1 MTALLESLPSRWRNP
16 RMGIWLMRLGII
28 VATCFL
34 AYYFGRQPTMQAIAL
49 PALAVAGWL
58 ILMNPHWGIPLIIV
72 AALVVPFALGTGT
85 GTSLN
90 APFLLVPLLT
100 GIWVV
105 RMLMAGKLH
114 FVPSSAN
121 WALIGLVITTTL
133 ALLIGYLP
141 WNVFATLAPIRAQ
154 IGAWG
159 IFVFSALAFWI
170 TANLLHDIRW
180 LKITVWVFITLGG
193 LFVATLWL
201 PPLAPLKPFYVFG
214 ADGSLFWL
222 WLTVLAAGQALF
234 NNQLSL
240 RWRGVLAIIA
250 AATLLDRLL
259 PGNRDW
265 ASGWLPTLL
274 GLAIVGWL
282 RLPRLTTAL
291 AVIGALGLL
300 IYLPTIRAALVSGN
314 EYSLLTREAASR
326 IILEIVRV
334 SPVFGVGP
342 ANYYY
347 YTPLYAILGWYVR
360 FNSHNQYIDL
370 IAQTGLAGLFFFS
383 FFAIACART
392 GLQVYRST
400 TDGFARGYAAACIG
414 GLAGMLVSG
423 MLGDWFLPFVYN
435 IGIAG
440 FRASVLGWVFLG
452 GLAALQFWLVQRAN
466 STALAP
472 AAETSTPG

>member
-16 RMGIWLMRLGII
+16 RMGTWLMRLGII

-34 AYYFGRQPTMQAIAL
+34 AYYFGREPSMQAIAL

-90 APFLLVPLLT
+90 APFLLVPMLT

-121 WALIGLVITTTL
+121 WALTGLVITTTL

-154 IGAWG
+154 VGAWG

-180 LKITVWVFITLGG
+180 LKITVWTFIALGG

-201 PPLAPLKPFYVFG
+201 PLAPIKQLFVFG

-222 WLTVLAAGQALF
+222 WLTVLAGGQALF

-240 RWRGVLAIIA
+240 RWRGVLALIA
-250 AATLLDRLL
+250 AGTLLDRLL

-274 GLAIVGWL
+274 GLGIVGWL

-291 AVIGALGLL
+291 AVVGALGLL
-300 IYLPTIRAALVSGN
+300 IYLPTIRDALVAGN

-360 FNSHNQYIDL
+360 FNSHNQYIDI
-370 IAQTGLAGLFFFS
+370 IAQTGLAGLTFLA
-383 FFAIACART
+383 FFAIASART
-392 GLQVYRST
+392 GLTVYRST
-400 TDGFARGYAAACIG
+400 RDGFARGYAAACLG
-414 GLAGMLVSG
+414 GLVGTVVSG

-440 FRASVLGWVFLG
+440 FRSSVLAWVFLG
-452 GLAALQFWLVQRAN
+452 GLAALPLLLAQSS

-472 AAETSTPG
+472 AAAETSAPG

>member
-1 MTALLESLPSRWRNP
+1 MTALLESLPSRWRKP
-16 RMGIWLMRLGII
+16 RLGIWLMRLGII
-28 VATCFL
+28 LVTCFL
-34 AYYFGRQPTMQAIAL
+34 AYYFGRAPSMQAIAL
-49 PALAVAGWL
+49 PGLAVAGWL
-58 ILMNPHWGIPLIIV
+58 ILMNPHWGIPLIIIS
-72 AALVVPFALGTGT
+72 ALVVPFALGTGT

-100 GIWVV
+100 GIWIV
-105 RMLMAGKLH
+105 RMLMAGRLH
-114 FVPSSAN
+114 FVPNSAN
-121 WALIGLVITTTL
+121 VPLIGLVVTTTL

-154 IGAWG
+154 VGAWG
-159 IFVFSALAFWI
+159 VFVFSALAFWI
-170 TANLLHDIRW
+170 SANLLREVRW
-180 LKITVWVFITLGG
+180 LKLTVWAFITLGA

-201 PPLAPLKPFYVFG
+201 PPLAPVKLLFVFG

-240 RWRGVLAIIA
+240 RWRGVLALVA
-250 AATLLDRLL
+250 AATLIDRLL
-259 PGNRDW
+259 PLNRDW

-274 GLAIVGWL
+274 GLGIVGWL

-300 IYLPTIRAALVSGN
+300 IYLPTVREALVAGN
-314 EYSLLTREAASR
+314 EYSLITREAASR

-334 SPVFGVGP
+334 SPIFGVGP

-360 FNSHNQYIDL
+360 FNSHNQYIDI
-370 IAQTGLAGLFFFS
+370 IAQTGLAGITFLA
-383 FFAIACART
+383 FFAIASART
-392 GLQVYRST
+392 GLRVYRST
-400 TDGFARGYAAACIG
+400 HDGFARGYAAACLA
-414 GLAGMLVSG
+414 GLAGTVVAG

-440 FRASVLGWVFLG
+440 FRSSVLAWVFLG
-452 GLAALQFWLVQRAN
+452 GLAALPVLLAQPS
-466 STALAP
+466 STALTTAT
-472 AAETSTPG
+472 AETPPPA